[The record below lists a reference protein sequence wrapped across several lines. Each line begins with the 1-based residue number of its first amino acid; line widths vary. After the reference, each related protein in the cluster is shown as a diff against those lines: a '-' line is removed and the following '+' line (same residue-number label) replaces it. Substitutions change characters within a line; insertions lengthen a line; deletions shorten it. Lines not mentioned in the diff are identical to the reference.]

1 MNSKKVLY
9 GKLAGYIRYCCLMNA
24 NFYVGCLLP
33 WFVAKH
39 FLLLSVQYTGRSLT
53 YASYYFA
60 LTDGPALLSIAICD
74 FKQQLLSLLRERAQ
88 RKSPYSTYW
97 FRSDRL
103 DGAFALLMVMINNSP
118 IRITK
123 SLHLYNWPPIVQ
135 LVSLLTFDEVD
146 RVNILCRLFKTWIP
160 LETSR
165 FISRDLPKTFK

>member
-1 MNSKKVLY
+1 MNLKKKVLY
-9 GKLAGYIRYCCLMNA
+9 GKLACYIRYCCLMNA

-33 WFVAKH
+33 WFVAKR
-39 FLLLSVQYTGRSLT
+39 FLLISVQYTGRSLT
-53 YASYYFA
+53 YASYYLA
-60 LTDGPALLSIAICD
+60 LTDGPALLSMAICD

-103 DGAFALLMVMINNSP
+103 DGAFALLMAMINNSP

-135 LVSLLTFDEVD
+135 LLSLLTLMRWIGLIYSVAYSKHESHWKRVD
-146 RVNILCRLFKTWIP
+146 SSQGIYLKH
-160 LETSR
+160 
-165 FISRDLPKTFK
+165 